1 MWLAGGLC
9 LSYWLGPYW
18 LWWHDQDEEL
28 MRSTQSIQKYH
39 KTPGALITCSMC
51 VPDQR
56 VWLGGACCNTD
67 RQAAAVVAVA
77 TSGCVQAAALRCS
90 LGICRHIRL
99 MHRETLLG
107 ALLGA
112 ASCLALECRLAYA
125 FATMAP
131 WQWQCSPEVAAHLQT
146 RSLHRL
152 PRQEQQLTCVCVCVF
167 VHAHSHDTASRA
179 AACADPWY

>member
-1 MWLAGGLC
+1 
-9 LSYWLGPYW
+9 
-18 LWWHDQDEEL
+18 